1 MESPHK
7 AIEYIITNSG
17 KYAEAKANRVYIEQ
31 FLKSKKAMLMAE
43 TAGKSVAAA
52 EVDALAHRDYIELL
66 EGLKEAIEVEEK
78 LKWMLTAAQ
87 AKVEVWRSLEA
98 SARVVERVTH

>member
-52 EVDALAHRDYIELL
+52 EVDALAHRDYIKLL

-98 SARVVERVTH
+98 SSRIMERATQ

>member
-31 FLKSKKAMLMAE
+31 FLKSKRSMLMSEAV
-43 TAGKSVAAA
+43 GKSVAAA
-52 EVDALAHRDYIELL
+52 EVDALAHPDYIKLL
-66 EGLKEAIEVEEK
+66 EGLKAAIEVEEK

>member
-1 MESPHK
+1 
-7 AIEYIITNSG
+7 
-17 KYAEAKANRVYIEQ
+17 
-31 FLKSKKAMLMAE
+31 MLMAE
-43 TAGKSVAAA
+43 VVGKSVTAS
-52 EVDALAHRDYIELL
+52 EVDALAHPDYIQLL

-98 SARVVERVTH
+98 SARIMERATQ

>member
-1 MESPHK
+1 
-7 AIEYIITNSG
+7 
-17 KYAEAKANRVYIEQ
+17 
-31 FLKSKKAMLMAE
+31 MAE

-66 EGLKEAIEVEEK
+66 EGLKAAIEIEEK

-98 SARVVERVTH
+98 SARVVDRATH

>member
-31 FLKSKKAMLMAE
+31 FLKSKKAMLMVE

-66 EGLKEAIEVEEK
+66 EGLKAAIEIEEK

-98 SARVVERVTH
+98 SARVVDRATH

>member
-1 MESPHK
+1 
-7 AIEYIITNSG
+7 
-17 KYAEAKANRVYIEQ
+17 
-31 FLKSKKAMLMAE
+31 MLMAE

-52 EVDALAHRDYIELL
+52 EVDALANPEYIELL
-66 EGLKEAIEVEEK
+66 EGLKAAIEVEEK

-98 SARVVERVTH
+98 SARVVDRATH

>member
-31 FLKSKKAMLMAE
+31 FLKSKRSMLMSEAV
-43 TAGKSVAAA
+43 GKSVSAA
-52 EVDALAHRDYIELL
+52 EVDALAHPEYIKLL
-66 EGLKEAIEVEEK
+66 DGLKEAIEVEEK
-78 LKWMLTAAQ
+78 LKWMLVAAQ

-98 SARVVERVTH
+98 SARIMERATQ